1 MTISRDNVVTMWL
14 EWYQQNAQR
23 FRYSPI
29 RVGEKAERGVY
40 TIALNGIT
48 PRIRF
53 VLYASGRGGD
63 VYILD
68 RSGEFWDFLLWLD
81 APGEE
86 TRYDAV
92 HDTFEPFLRWTNALE
107 QVEQIYLVST
117 PDGGCKA
124 TRFVSAP
131 DAEGNRDTLV
141 YNDKIQSFTRI
152 PESHSESALQLCDA
166 VFVHG

>member
-1 MTISRDNVVTMWL
+1 MPCSRDNAAVIWQ
-14 EWYQQNAQR
+14 EWYRQNAHE

-29 RVGEKAERGVY
+29 PVDEKAERSVY
-40 TIALNGIT
+40 TITLNGIT

-68 RSGEFWDFLLWLD
+68 QDGEFWDFLLWLD
-81 APGEE
+81 APGGE

-92 HDTFEPFLRWTNALE
+92 HDTFEPFLRWANALE
-107 QVEQIYLVST
+107 QVERLYLVST
-117 PDGGCKA
+117 ADRGVKA

-131 DAEGNRDTLV
+131 DAHGNHDMLV
-141 YNDKIQSFTRI
+141 YNDKIQSFARMAASDR
-152 PESHSESALQLCDA
+152 ELALQLCEE
-166 VFVHG
+166 VVIHR

>member
-1 MTISRDNVVTMWL
+1 MTISRDNVAAMWQ

-23 FRYSPI
+23 FRYSAAP
-29 RVGEKAERGVY
+29 VDEKAERGMY

-53 VLYASGRGGD
+53 VLYASGLGGD

-68 RSGEFWDFLLWLD
+68 RNGEFWDFLLWLD

-86 TRYDAV
+86 TRYDVV

-107 QVEQIYLVST
+107 QVDQIYLVST
-117 PDGGCKA
+117 PDRGFKA

-152 PESHSESALQLCDA
+152 PKSHHESALQLCDE
-166 VFVHG
+166 VVVHG